1 MSEKFDPRIH
11 VGERY
16 GIYVIEDVL
25 PEDQKDKS
33 GHWLYKAVCQ
43 ECGFEKINTYG
54 RIKSKIIEK
63 CTHAHKYQQR
73 FCLNCGKEI
82 PIGSMKPN
90 EYNQRKF
97 CSHSCRASYNNSLR
111 EKKYNYCLNCG
122 AKTSTKNKYCSAKC
136 QWDYLQKE
144 WEKKWLAGEVDG
156 NNNSEWIETK
166 DRVRTY
172 LFNKY
177 NSKCSQCG
185 WGEINPYTNTIPL
198 EIHHIDGDPYNT
210 VPENLDLLC
219 PNCHSLTDTYRGA
232 NKGNGR
238 KKPLV
243 LRPIQVDI

>member
-1 MSEKFDPRIH
+1 
-11 VGERY
+11 
-16 GIYVIEDVL
+16 
-25 PEDQKDKS
+25 
-33 GHWLYKAVCQ
+33 
-43 ECGFEKINTYG
+43 
-54 RIKSKIIEK
+54 
-63 CTHAHKYQQR
+63 
-73 FCLNCGKEI
+73 
-82 PIGSMKPN
+82 MKPN